1 MAVSS
6 FSSHPK
12 RNRPAFIPPAL
23 ESLADTGLPFL
34 WLLDLALRIFYFRGY
49 LTGNQLAEAM
59 RLPFV
64 GVVEEILEHLKK
76 EKLVEV
82 KTARH
87 RIGVSGFVY
96 ALTSAGIQ
104 RARDALERTQYAGP
118 APVPLAVY
126 NRAMRYQGR
135 HRTVVTEQDMRK
147 ALRDLVLKEEIFHR
161 IGPAVN
167 SGQSIFLYGPPGDGK
182 TTISQAIGNYLLQD
196 TIYIPFALYV
206 NGQVV
211 VLFDPVHHKPVREGG
226 GGRKKKGN
234 NRGQTGAL
242 STKRDDR
249 WVRIHRPFIM
259 VGGELTLHDLDLIF
273 DPVNK
278 YYQAPVQ
285 VKANGG
291 MLLVDDFGRQQVP
304 PKDLLN
310 RWIVPLESRVD
321 HLTLHTGHKIVVP
334 FDVLVVFSTNLPPKD
349 LVDEAFLRR
358 LRHKVHIGDP
368 GVDEFREI
376 FRREAKDKGVTFSE
390 RGLAYL
396 LQEWYVK
403 RNRPMRATHPR
414 DLCNHIVDI
423 ARYRGVEPALTPE
436 LIDAAARV
444 YFVDV

>member
-1 MAVSS
+1 MVASTSS
-6 FSSHPK
+6 APSSSPSA
-12 RNRPAFIPPAL
+12 PAFVPPAL
-23 ESLADTGLPFL
+23 ENLTDTGLPFL

-64 GVVEEILEHLKK
+64 GVVEDIVEHLKK
-76 EKLVEV
+76 EKLLEV

-96 ALTSAGIQ
+96 ALTGAGIH
-104 RARDALERTQYAGP
+104 RAREALERSQYAGP
-118 APVPLAVY
+118 APVPLQVY
-126 NRAMRYQGR
+126 NRAMRHQSR
-135 HRTVVTEQDMRK
+135 HRTVVTERDMRQ
-147 ALRDLVLKEEIFHR
+147 ALRDLVLKEEVFHR

-167 SGQSIFLYGPPGDGK
+167 SGQSIFLYGPPGNGK
-182 TTISQAIGNYLLQD
+182 TTISQAIGNYLLRD
-196 TIYIPFALYV
+196 TIYIPYALYID
-206 NGQVV
+206 GQVV
-211 VLFDPVHHKPVREGG
+211 VLFDPGHHKPVKEPART
-226 GGRKKKGN
+226 GN
-234 NRGQTGAL
+234 NRGHTSSL
-242 STKRDDR
+242 SSSKRDDR

-259 VGGELTLHDLDLIF
+259 VGGELTLQDLDLIF

-278 YYQAPVQ
+278 FYQAPVQ

-368 GVDEFREI
+368 GFDEFREI
-376 FRREAKDKGVTFSE
+376 FRRVAKAKGVAYSE

-403 RNRPMRATHPR
+403 RNRPLRATHPR

-423 ARYRGVEPALTPE
+423 ARYRGVDPALTPE

-444 YFVDV
+444 YFVDL

>member
-1 MAVSS
+1 MAVAATTQPSAAGA
-6 FSSHPK
+6 
-12 RNRPAFIPPAL
+12 RPAFVPPAL
-23 ESLADTGLPFL
+23 ESLTDTGIPFL

-49 LTGNQLAEAM
+49 LTGNQLADAM

-64 GVVEEILEHLKK
+64 GVVEDIVEHLKK
-76 EKLVEV
+76 EKLLEV

-96 ALTSAGIQ
+96 ALTGAGIQ

-118 APVPLAVY
+118 APVPLQVY
-126 NRAMRYQGR
+126 NQAMRHQAR
-135 HRTVVTEQDMRK
+135 HRTVVTERDMRQ
-147 ALRDLVLKEEIFHR
+147 ALRHLVLKEEVFHR

-167 SGQSIFLYGPPGDGK
+167 SGQSIFLYGPPGNGK
-182 TTISQAIGNYLLQD
+182 TTISQAIGNYLLRD
-196 TIYIPFALYV
+196 TIYIPYSLYID
-206 NGQVV
+206 GQVV
-211 VLFDPVHHKPVREGG
+211 VLFDPGHHKPVKENTAKNGP
-226 GGRKKKGN
+226 
-234 NRGQTGAL
+234 RGHTTAL
-242 STKRDDR
+242 QTKRDDR

-259 VGGELTLHDLDLIF
+259 VGGELTLQDLDLIF

-278 YYQAPVQ
+278 FYQAPVQ

-368 GVDEFREI
+368 GFDEYREI
-376 FRREAKDKGVTFSE
+376 FRRVAKAKGVAYSE

-403 RNRPMRATHPR
+403 RNRPLRATHPR
-414 DLCNHIVDI
+414 DLCNHILDI
-423 ARYRGVEPALTPE
+423 ARYRGVDPALTPE

-444 YFVDV
+444 YFVDM

>member
-1 MAVSS
+1 MATSTLS
-6 FSSHPK
+6 PK
-12 RNRPAFIPPAL
+12 AGNKSAFTPPAL
-23 ESLADTGLPFL
+23 ENLADTGLPFL

-49 LTGNQLAEAM
+49 LSGTQLAEAM
-59 RLPFV
+59 RLPFL
-64 GVVEEILEHLKK
+64 GVVEDILEHLKK
-76 EKLVEV
+76 EKLVEI

-87 RIGVSGFVY
+87 RIGVSGYVY
-96 ALTSAGIQ
+96 ALTGAGIQ
-104 RARDALERTQYAGP
+104 RAREALARSQYAGP
-118 APVPLAVY
+118 APVPLAAY

-135 HRTVVTEQDMRK
+135 HRTIVTEKDMRQ
-147 ALRDLVLKEEIFHR
+147 ALGNLILKEEVFHR

-182 TTISQAIGNYLLQD
+182 TTISQSIGNYLLRD
-196 TIYIPFALYV
+196 TIYIPYALYI

-211 VLFDPVHHKPVREGG
+211 VLFTPGQHKPVKES
-226 GGRKKKGN
+226 KAHA
-234 NRGQTGAL
+234 RGQAGN
-242 STKRDDR
+242 SSPQRDDR
-249 WVRIHRPFIM
+249 WIRIHRPFIM
-259 VGGELTLHDLDLIF
+259 VGGELTLQDLDLIF

-278 YYQAPVQ
+278 FYQAPVQ

-321 HLTLHTGHKIVVP
+321 HLTMHTGHKIVVP

-358 LRHKVHIGDP
+358 LRHKVYIGDP
-368 GVDEFREI
+368 GFNEFREI
-376 FRREAKDKGVTFSE
+376 FRREAKDKGIAFSE

-423 ARYRGVEPALTPE
+423 ARYRGVEPAMTPE
-436 LIDAAARV
+436 LLEAAARV

>member
-1 MAVSS
+1 MAVAATTQPSAAGA
-6 FSSHPK
+6 
-12 RNRPAFIPPAL
+12 RPAFVPSAL
-23 ESLADTGLPFL
+23 ESLTDTGIPFL

-49 LTGNQLAEAM
+49 LTGNQLADAM

-64 GVVEEILEHLKK
+64 GVVEDIVEHLKK
-76 EKLVEV
+76 EKLLEV

-96 ALTSAGIQ
+96 ALTGAGIQ
-104 RARDALERTQYAGP
+104 RAREALERTQYAGP
-118 APVPLAVY
+118 APVPLQVY
-126 NRAMRYQGR
+126 NQAMRHQAR
-135 HRTVVTEQDMRK
+135 HRTVVTERDMRQ
-147 ALRDLVLKEEIFHR
+147 ALRHLVLKEEVFHR

-167 SGQSIFLYGPPGDGK
+167 SGQSIFLYGPPGNGK
-182 TTISQAIGNYLLQD
+182 TTISQAIGNYLLRD
-196 TIYIPFALYV
+196 TIYIPYSIYID
-206 NGQVV
+206 GQVV
-211 VLFDPVHHKPVREGG
+211 VLFDPGHHKPVKENTAKNGP
-226 GGRKKKGN
+226 
-234 NRGQTGAL
+234 RGHTTAL
-242 STKRDDR
+242 QTKRDDR

-259 VGGELTLHDLDLIF
+259 VGGELTLQDLDLIF

-278 YYQAPVQ
+278 FYQAPVQ

-368 GVDEFREI
+368 GFDEFREI
-376 FRREAKDKGVTFSE
+376 FRRVAKAKGVAYSE

-403 RNRPMRATHPR
+403 RNRPLRATHPR
-414 DLCNHIVDI
+414 DLCNHILDI
-423 ARYRGVEPALTPE
+423 ARYRGVDPALTPE

-444 YFVDV
+444 YFVDM

>member
-1 MAVSS
+1 MAKPTTPSS
-6 FSSHPK
+6 SAPSRAPFV
-12 RNRPAFIPPAL
+12 PPTV
-23 ESLADTGLPFL
+23 ESLTDTGLPFL

-64 GVVEEILEHLKK
+64 GVVEDIVEHLKK
-76 EKLVEV
+76 EKLLEV

-96 ALTSAGIQ
+96 ALTGAGID
-104 RARDALERTQYAGP
+104 RAREALERSQYAGP
-118 APVPLAVY
+118 APVPFHMY
-126 NRAMRYQGR
+126 NQAMRLQAR
-135 HRTVVTEQDMRK
+135 HRAAVTERDMRQ
-147 ALRDLVLKEEIFHR
+147 ALRHLVLKDEVFHR

-167 SGQSIFLYGPPGDGK
+167 SGQSIFLYGPPGNGK
-182 TTISQAIGNYLLQD
+182 TTISQAIGNYLLRD
-196 TIYIPFALYV
+196 TIYIPYSLYID
-206 NGQVV
+206 GQVV
-211 VLFDPVHHKPVREGG
+211 VLFDPLHHKKVQ
-226 GGRKKKGN
+226 KKNKSNG
-234 NRGQTGAL
+234 RGQTGLL
-242 STKRDDR
+242 SANKPDER
-249 WVRIHRPFIM
+249 WAHVHRPFIM
-259 VGGELTLHDLDLIF
+259 VGGELTLQDLDLIF

-321 HLTLHTGHKIVVP
+321 YLTLHTGHKIMVP
-334 FDVLVVFSTNLPPKD
+334 FDVLVVFSTNLPPRD

-358 LRHKVHIGDP
+358 LRHKIHISDP
-368 GVDEFREI
+368 GFDEFREI
-376 FRREAKDKGVTFSE
+376 FRRVAKAKGVAYE
-390 RGLAYL
+390 DRGLAYL

-403 RNRPMRATHPR
+403 RNRPLRATHPR

-423 ARYRGVEPALTPE
+423 ARYRGVDPALTPE

>member
-1 MAVSS
+1 MAVAATTQTSAAGA
-6 FSSHPK
+6 
-12 RNRPAFIPPAL
+12 RPAFVPPAL
-23 ESLADTGLPFL
+23 ESLTDTGIPFL

-49 LTGNQLAEAM
+49 LTGNQLADAM

-64 GVVEEILEHLKK
+64 GVVEDIVEHLKK
-76 EKLVEV
+76 EKLLEV

-96 ALTSAGIQ
+96 ALTGAGIQ
-104 RARDALERTQYAGP
+104 RAREALERTQYAGP
-118 APVPLAVY
+118 APVPLQVY
-126 NRAMRYQGR
+126 NQAMRHQAR
-135 HRTVVTEQDMRK
+135 HRTVVTERDMRQ
-147 ALRDLVLKEEIFHR
+147 ALRHLVLKEEVFHR

-167 SGQSIFLYGPPGDGK
+167 SGQSIFLYGPPGNGK
-182 TTISQAIGNYLLQD
+182 TTISQAIGNYLLRD
-196 TIYIPFALYV
+196 TIYIPYSIYID
-206 NGQVV
+206 GQVV
-211 VLFDPVHHKPVREGG
+211 VLFDPGHHKPVKENTAKNGP
-226 GGRKKKGN
+226 
-234 NRGQTGAL
+234 RGHTAAL
-242 STKRDDR
+242 QTKRDDR

-259 VGGELTLHDLDLIF
+259 VGGELTLQDLDLIF

-278 YYQAPVQ
+278 FYQAPVQ

-368 GVDEFREI
+368 GFDEFREI
-376 FRREAKDKGVTFSE
+376 FRRVAKAKGVAYSE

-403 RNRPMRATHPR
+403 RNRPLRATHPR
-414 DLCNHIVDI
+414 DLCNHILDI
-423 ARYRGVEPALTPE
+423 ARYRGVDPALTPE

-444 YFVDV
+444 YFVDM